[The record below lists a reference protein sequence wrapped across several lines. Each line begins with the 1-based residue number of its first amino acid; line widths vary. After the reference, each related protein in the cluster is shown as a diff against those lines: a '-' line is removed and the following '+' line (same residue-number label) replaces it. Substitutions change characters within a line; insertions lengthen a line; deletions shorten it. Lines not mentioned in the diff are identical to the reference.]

1 MPVRAVGVDDI
12 DVAELQSFEGGLGA
26 FDEVLAREAE
36 VVDFGAGAGECGGV
50 CAPVDLGALVVLV
63 GFRVVVIM
71 RNYFCGHD
79 DVVSVPAEM
88 LDCPAHDELGFP
100 AGVAFGAVEEVDAA
114 VESGFE
120 ACEGVLVADV
130 AAVLSMLVWHWR
142 KWVETNR

>member
-1 MPVRAVGVDDI
+1 MGVHDV
-12 DVAELQSFEGGLGA
+12 DVAELQSFESGLGA

-36 VVDFGAGAGECGGV
+36 IINFGAGSGECGGV
-50 CAPVDLGALVVLV
+50 CAPVDLGALVLLAAS
-63 GFRVVVIM
+63 RVVVIM

-79 DVVSVPAEM
+79 DVVSIPAEV
-88 LDCPAHDELGFP
+88 LDCAAHDELGFA

-114 VESGFE
+114 IERGFE

-130 AAVLSMLVWHWR
+130 AAVLSLLVCHRR